1 MPWVA
6 HLDMPR
12 LLQHVI
18 VRGVERR
25 AIDTLL
31 RVSCLLAGRRL
42 KVSYRFMD
50 AIVSFAQNHVII
62 VILIVLGLI
71 FLMVRN
77 PKLFFSLL
85 ALGLIL
91 AGLFYLIM
99 SMAGSGA
106 EKKSKLIEEKE
117 EQFDTNR

>member
-1 MPWVA
+1 
-6 HLDMPR
+6 MPR

-18 VRGVERR
+18 VQGVERR

-50 AIVSFAQNHVII
+50 GIVSFAQNHVII

-71 FLMVRN
+71 FLMVRK

-99 SMAGSGA
+99 NMAGSGA

>member
-1 MPWVA
+1 
-6 HLDMPR
+6 
-12 LLQHVI
+12 
-18 VRGVERR
+18 
-25 AIDTLL
+25 
-31 RVSCLLAGRRL
+31 
-42 KVSYRFMD
+42 MD